1 MVITVLTSTSSPI
14 FIVFLFILGV
24 LIFANISKYYTFLI
38 SSLPLLSLTQNIA
51 CYVLIY
57 CPALRFLHSAIYA
70 RDHSKSIQ
78 RAMNYFKSQVE
89 SFTNFDQNTNQ
100 NVLDSV
106 QFSHSV
112 MSNSLQPHGLQ
123 HARLPCPSPTP
134 RACSDSCP
142 SSW

>member
-1 MVITVLTSTSSPI
+1 MVITVLTSTSPI

-100 NVLDSV
+100 NVLD
-106 QFSHSV
+106 
-112 MSNSLQPHGLQ
+112 
-123 HARLPCPSPTP
+123 
-134 RACSDSCP
+134 
-142 SSW
+142 